1 MCLGEGIIGIEGGSM
16 NEYVWIRMRDGYSA
30 RGEGS
35 IESWRLYSGTL
46 YSMRI
51 SASWEVG
58 TCIIVGG
65 FGTSM
70 YKYVMGV
77 GILYYSM

>member
-1 MCLGEGIIGIEGGSM
+1 MCLGEGVIGIEGGSM
-16 NEYVWIRMRDGYSA
+16 NEYVRIRMRDGYSA

-51 SASWEVG
+51 SAS
-58 TCIIVGG
+58 
-65 FGTSM
+65 
-70 YKYVMGV
+70 
-77 GILYYSM
+77 